1 MLVSLSASYLQIRF
15 DKVAEQKEIRLLRDR
30 RCDLPGYSAK
40 CDTFTVMK
48 STSEKMLDFQVCHSK
63 IAGNLERMELE
74 WLKVVLQRLNNNM
87 INVKDLTTDS
97 HKQIRAYLR
106 KERPEI
112 EHQFDVWYV
121 GKNIKKKN
129 R

>member
-1 MLVSLSASYLQIRF
+1 MSLSASYLQIRF

-74 WLKVVLQRLNNNM
+74 
-87 INVKDLTTDS
+87 
-97 HKQIRAYLR
+97 
-106 KERPEI
+106 
-112 EHQFDVWYV
+112 
-121 GKNIKKKN
+121 
-129 R
+129 

>member
-74 WLKVVLQRLNNNM
+74 
-87 INVKDLTTDS
+87 
-97 HKQIRAYLR
+97 
-106 KERPEI
+106 
-112 EHQFDVWYV
+112 
-121 GKNIKKKN
+121 
-129 R
+129 